1 MYEHYELP
9 NKANVYLI
17 PQENASS
24 TTTLIMYPVGSRYEP
39 EKLSGVSHYIEHMMF
54 KGTKKR
60 KTSQILTREIDRL
73 GAAYNA
79 FTSKEYT
86 GYYIKT
92 GAEYTELSLD
102 ILSDMLF
109 NSVFDAKEMEKEKGP
124 VCEELR
130 MYKDNPIMNID
141 NIFEEMFYAGCPLGR
156 DIGGSPE
163 HVMSYKRP
171 DVLKFRNR
179 FYGPNNMHIFL
190 SGKIDDKV
198 RAWVDSLYGN
208 KKNKGIPS
216 RTFKPAILG
225 SSNKRSRI
233 FVEHKDVDQVQLML
247 GFPAF
252 KYGDKNNVALG
263 VMNTILGGSMS
274 SRLFTEIREKRGL
287 AYTVR
292 ASAEAYRDAGYSYV
306 RAGVEPKNVN
316 KTIAVVQ
323 KELEKMAN
331 KGVSK
336 RELVDAKTHLRGAM
350 QLSLE
355 DSSTVANWYAKQA
368 LFAKKIMTPDDKL
381 AKVDAVTSEQI
392 QDIAKKVFQWNK
404 VRVAI
409 IGNVETKDV
418 IF

>member
-1 MYEHYELP
+1 MYEHYTLA

-54 KGTKKR
+54 KGTKQR

-73 GAAYNA
+73 GANYNA

-86 GYYIKT
+86 GYYIKA

-109 NSVFDAKEMEKEKGP
+109 NSVFDAKEMEREKGP

-130 MYKDNPIMNID
+130 MYADNPIMNID
-141 NIFEEMFYAGCPLGR
+141 NIFEELFYDGSPLGR
-156 DIGGSPE
+156 DIGGTPK

-171 DVLKFRNR
+171 DVLKFRDR

-190 SGKIDDKV
+190 AGNINENVRSWIQSHYGK
-198 RAWVDSLYGN
+198 
-208 KKNKGIPS
+208 KKNTGNPA
-216 RTFKPAILG
+216 RTFKPATFG
-225 SSNKRSRI
+225 AGAKAKRIR
-233 FVEHKDVDQVQLML
+233 VDQKDVDQAQLML

-252 KYGDKNNVALG
+252 KYGDKRNVALG
-263 VMNTILGGSMS
+263 VMNTVLGGSMS
-274 SRLFTEIREKRGL
+274 SRLFTEIRERRGL
-287 AYTVR
+287 AYSVR
-292 ASAEAYRDAGYSYV
+292 SGGDVYRDAGYSYV
-306 RAGVEPKNVN
+306 RAGVEPKNIN

-323 KELEKMAN
+323 KELEKMVK

-336 RELVDAKTHLRGAM
+336 RELADAKTHIRGSM

-355 DSSTVANWYAKQA
+355 DSSVVANYYAKQA
-368 LFAKKIMTPDDKL
+368 LFAKKIETPEQRL
-381 AKVDAVTSEQI
+381 AKVEKVTAEQVQAV
-392 QDIAKKVFQWNK
+392 AKQVFKWNK
-404 VRVAI
+404 VRIAI
-409 IGNVETKDV
+409 IGNIDAESVR
-418 IF
+418 F